1 MLLQHCYN
9 VVTMFKYIYWLC
21 NCSKWQLNFIH
32 GGNMTNE
39 KSEFEISAE
48 NLKVID
54 NAEFVKIVKREP
66 RKDKVYIPITRNGKK
81 AFLVVQK

>member
-1 MLLQHCYN
+1 
-9 VVTMFKYIYWLC
+9 
-21 NCSKWQLNFIH
+21 
-32 GGNMTNE
+32 MTNE